1 MKNKILTFYKESIQ
15 IGYKTRLSI
24 INICTKSATLLSS
37 LLIFCLIFLWLPD
50 NMNYTTEISLFT
62 AIIVTIIAFIPIQEM
77 IELILKKKFLSEYL
91 FDDPLTLKN
100 ARRRFEIG
108 ALISN
113 VFPDMVKLSGS
124 VSGRLAVLNPDSTY
138 DIYVYSKAKQ
148 RKVKLRNVVV
158 NTKFINFLKDK
169 KQGVSISE
177 CLLYPDI
184 NEDFMQLKS
193 SFIFPFLFR
202 NKVFG
207 FLAVADIPSE
217 QDKGNLTVLASKAA
231 LAVYNHILSSEVVI
245 NKKYKREF
253 EVANKIEDQ
262 IFTNQIPDILNF
274 KFKTIQKNSTIM
286 QEFFKNNDGS
296 RIFALTVLKKGNRM
310 GSGLVLSSLLGTIYS
325 QTLLKKKHSIHSVK
339 ETVNNTLNNI
349 SWKEGHEMIIG
360 NFFENS
366 QEIIFYQVGTG
377 FKLVKETD
385 LEKNLITI
393 GYKNPIAIS
402 KNPLFITY
410 KGKKVLSIESMQ

>member
-158 NTKFINFLKDK
+158 NTKFINFLKDQ